1 MAVGVGVLLSAWD
14 SRADDAEGARRD
26 FTEGVRL
33 LQLGDFEGARRF
45 FKKADAQHHAPS
57 VTYNLGLVEERLG
70 HAQAAVDAYEAYVA
84 EAGESGELSAAAA
97 VALAQVRAR
106 STRVRIGTTPLGAR
120 IFVDGG
126 ALPEPAPTAW
136 LLSAG
141 HHVIVAQGNGWRAE
155 QDVEA
160 KGSGD
165 LLEVLLASPEETSG
179 SVVTMPA
186 APGNADR
193 NEPPPTDAPDGLVLG
208 AAFALV
214 PFRMLGAQ
222 NPDRGNGEGA
232 TQVVVGG
239 IVEGGYAVTERFELL
254 FRGLVAFGRDAR
266 PSHLTLGGPGVS
278 LRVGSRAWLGVSFV
292 GGQLSTEAHF
302 RDFHTDFAFGA
313 LAEATYTIV
322 VTRYGEWAVGF
333 QPGCLITDGA
343 YTNTAFLFPFSLGYR
358 FY

>member
-1 MAVGVGVLLSAWD
+1 MAVGILLCAPD
-14 SRADDAEGARRD
+14 SSADDADAARRD
-26 FTEGVRL
+26 FAEGVRL

-84 EAGESGELSAAAA
+84 EAGESAELSAAAA

-106 STRVRIGTTPLGAR
+106 STRVRIGTSPLGAR

-141 HHVIVAQGNGWRAE
+141 HHVIVAQGDGWRAE

-160 KGSGD
+160 KGTGD
-165 LLEVLLASPEETSG
+165 LLEVVLTSPAETSTP
-179 SVVTMPA
+179 SAVTMPA
-186 APGNADR
+186 VTGNADR
-193 NEPPPTDAPDGLVLG
+193 SEQPATSAPDGLVLG

-239 IVEGGYAVTERFELL
+239 IVEAGYAVTESFELL

-292 GGQLSTEAHF
+292 GGQMSTEAHF

-313 LAEATYTIV
+313 LGEATYAIV
-322 VTRYGEWAVGF
+322 VTRYGEWSVGF
-333 QPGCLITDGA
+333 QPGCLITDGT
-343 YTNTAFLFPFSLGYR
+343 YTNTAFLFPFTLGYR